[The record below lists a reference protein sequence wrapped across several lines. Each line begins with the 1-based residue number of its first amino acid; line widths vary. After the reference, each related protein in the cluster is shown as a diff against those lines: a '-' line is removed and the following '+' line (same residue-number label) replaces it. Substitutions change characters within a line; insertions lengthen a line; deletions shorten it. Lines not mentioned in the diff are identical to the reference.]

1 MKKIILC
8 YFLPFSLLKELKTSP
23 YMNVLINISKKF
35 ESIFLVNTENLIST
49 KIKTKKFYRIHKN
62 FININPKNYTDLNKF
77 TAKKKI
83 IVINS
88 IPRNLEHFRLL
99 LYLTFKK
106 IPKLEISNLG
116 NIQKGTEVFIGKF
129 NIKYFKL
136 LITKYIPRKIIHL
149 LAMIGILSK
158 VDCKFTSNKKLEIN
172 FKKNNKIR
180 SYYKDIRHVKSTI
193 YENTVN
199 QNIEEKYIVL
209 IDVYPLYSQMTEYKK
224 INNNHIIEHYK
235 KLGTLLNH
243 LKKILKKRI
252 AVCIHPAYPEKFY
265 AKYLSGFTIY
275 KYRTNEFIKKSFIV
289 LTFNS
294 SSIINAIKYDKRII
308 SIQSKIFKEKKYSS
322 SIYQEELK
330 TKKITLSEKYNFNSR
345 KLIIELD
352 KKIKN
357 YKNYKTNYLGFN
369 QKRKSSD
376 IIFKY
381 TMEKYN

>member
-149 LAMIGILSK
+149 
-158 VDCKFTSNKKLEIN
+158 
-172 FKKNNKIR
+172 
-180 SYYKDIRHVKSTI
+180 
-193 YENTVN
+193 
-199 QNIEEKYIVL
+199 
-209 IDVYPLYSQMTEYKK
+209 
-224 INNNHIIEHYK
+224 
-235 KLGTLLNH
+235 
-243 LKKILKKRI
+243 
-252 AVCIHPAYPEKFY
+252 AYPEKFY
-265 AKYLSGFTIY
+265 AKYLPGNTIY
-275 KYRTNEFIKKSFIV
+275 KYRTTEFIKKSFIV

-294 SSIINAIKYDKRII
+294 STIVDAIKYDKRVI
-308 SIQSKIFKEKKYSS
+308 SIQSKIFKGKKYSS
-322 SIYQEELK
+322 SIYQELLK
-330 TKKITLSEKYNFNSR
+330 TKKITLSNKYNFNPR

-381 TMEKYN
+381 IMEKYN